1 MNKTILYLNA
11 FDPTGA
17 TGISQDLRM
26 THNHKLYSCGI
37 ITAIYQQNT
46 QNITSIYQIP
56 FEQIAQ
62 QIDCVL
68 SDLKI
73 HGIKISGIF
82 DVALA
87 RLISEILEDFKNKF
101 KIPIIF
107 DPHFF
112 FKNEKP
118 LIPPS
123 QMVSIINS
131 IEKISSLLIFNLKET
146 EVILNNP
153 VKDLSGMKVAVPEI
167 SKNFKC
173 KNIII
178 TGGDL
183 EEKAIDI
190 FYDGSNTH
198 TYESSK
204 QPTENL
210 LGLGDAFSSF
220 ILCSLAKGLELYQAI
235 PQAKIYTRKTMNHN
249 FPIGKGLHP
258 INLNIPI

>member
-17 TGISQDLRM
+17 TGITQDFRM

-37 ITAIYQQNT
+37 ITSLYHQNT
-46 QNITSIYQIP
+46 QDITSIYQIP
-56 FEQIAQ
+56 MEQIAQ

-87 RLISEILEDFKNKF
+87 RLVSEIFEDSKNKL
-101 KIPIIF
+101 KIPVIF

-112 FKNEKP
+112 FRNEKP
-118 LIPPS
+118 LIPPN
-123 QMVSIINS
+123 QMSSIVNS
-131 IEKISSLLIFNLKET
+131 IEKISSLIIFNMKET
-146 EVILNNP
+146 EAILNTQIRDIN
-153 VKDLSGMKVAVPEI
+153 SMKNAAEEI
-167 SKNFKC
+167 AKNFKC
-173 KNIII
+173 KNMII

-183 EEKAIDI
+183 EDKAIDI
-190 FYDGSNTH
+190 FYDGSKINN
-198 TYESSK
+198 YEASK
-204 QPTENL
+204 QPSENL

-220 ILCSLAKGLELYQAI
+220 ILCALVKGSELYQAI
-235 PQAKIYTRKTMNHN
+235 PQAKNYTRKTMNHN

>member
-17 TGISQDLRM
+17 TGIFQDLRV

-37 ITAIYQQNT
+37 VTSIYQQNT
-46 QNITSIYQIP
+46 QKIISIYQIP
-56 FEQIAQ
+56 MEQIAQ

-73 HGIKISGIF
+73 HGIKISGVF
-82 DVALA
+82 DVPLA
-87 RLISEILEDFKNKF
+87 RLISEVFEDLKNKF
-101 KIPIIF
+101 KTPIIF

-112 FKNEKP
+112 FRNEKP
-118 LIPPS
+118 LIPPN
-123 QMVSIINS
+123 QMSSIVNL
-131 IEKISSLLIFNLKET
+131 IEKICTLIIFNIKET
-146 EVILNNP
+146 EA
-153 VKDLSGMKVAVPEI
+153 LSNIKIKEI
-167 SKNFKC
+167 NDMEAAAKELAKNFKC

-183 EEKAIDI
+183 DDKAIDI
-190 FYDGSNTH
+190 FYDGSRISH
-198 TYESSK
+198 YESSK

-220 ILCSLAKGLELYQAI
+220 ILCSLAKGTELYQSI
-235 PQAKIYTRKTMNHN
+235 PQAKIYIRKTMNHN

>member
-1 MNKTILYLNA
+1 MNKTILFLNA
-11 FDPTGA
+11 FDPTGSM
-17 TGISQDLRM
+17 GIFQDIRVS
-26 THNHKLYSCGI
+26 HNHKLYSCGI
-37 ITAIYQQNT
+37 VTALYHQNT
-46 QNITSIYQIP
+46 QKLISIHQIP
-56 FEQIAQ
+56 MEQIAQ
-62 QIDCVL
+62 QIDCIL

-87 RLISEILEDFKNKF
+87 RLLPELLLELKEKF
-101 KIPIIF
+101 KVPIIF
-107 DPHFF
+107 DPHFYF
-112 FKNEKP
+112 RNENP
-118 LIPPS
+118 LIAPN
-123 QMVSIINS
+123 QMVSIINTL
-131 IEKISSLLIFNLKET
+131 EKISTLTIFNLKEAET
-146 EVILNNP
+146 VLGSP
-153 VKDLSGMKVAVPEI
+153 VKDINSMKNAAEEI
-167 SKNFKC
+167 TKNFKC

-190 FYDGSNTH
+190 FYDGSKTNA
-198 TYESSK
+198 YEASK

-220 ILCSLAKGLELYQAI
+220 ILCALVKGTELYQAI
-235 PQAKIYTRKTMNHN
+235 PQAKNYTRKTMNHN